1 MNQNLNVKVYI
12 HSQFLSH
19 VGFDVG
25 NFDNLDGIA
34 AAKPLNLTFR
44 KTKTI
49 NDLFELIA
57 EALDV
62 QPEQLKLRKFVRR
75 LNETIRPDDNLIT
88 DLEMN
93 FETLEQLCIIS
104 FPECRLWLEVIKENE
119 PQTHPFFKDPTPS
132 NPHILVFL
140 KYYDP
145 LLPALFG
152 MKHVYVN
159 STEKVVGLI
168 SFYD

>member
-1 MNQNLNVKVYI
+1 MTINQQVRNMNQNLNVKVYI

-19 VGFDVG
+19 IGFDVG

-88 DLEMN
+88 DLEMSM
-93 FETLEQLCIIS
+93 II
-104 FPECRLWLEVIKENE
+104 
-119 PQTHPFFKDPTPS
+119 
-132 NPHILVFL
+132 
-140 KYYDP
+140 
-145 LLPALFG
+145 LLLTV
-152 MKHVYVN
+152 H
-159 STEKVVGLI
+159 
-168 SFYD
+168 